1 MDSDHPQQDR
11 GAPSIGPK
19 PNNEAAAKNTS
30 KTKTLN
36 MAAKAGTDLQLMVQN
51 WNRHT
56 QDVIHLVMGNTFTHK
71 ELCFQADLSLCAQ
84 VLQTDD

>member
-1 MDSDHPQQDR
+1 
-11 GAPSIGPK
+11 
-19 PNNEAAAKNTS
+19 
-30 KTKTLN
+30 

-51 WNRHT
+51 RNTHT

-71 ELCFQADLSLCAQ
+71 ELCFQADLSLCAE